1 MIIPYNR
8 QFIDNEDIKI
18 VTKSLKDDF
27 ITTGK
32 YNQKFEKK
40 IVKKLKCKF
49 ASVVNSGTAALHL
62 SFLSIGIKKDD
73 TIIMPS
79 INFIASFNLCQS
91 MGANIYLADVD
102 KMTGQMTPQTLTEC
116 IKKNKLKK
124 IKAVISMYLGGSP
137 NNVISF
143 FKIKKRYNFFL
154 IEDACHALGSRYTIN
169 KKNFFIGSSRHSDI
183 CIFSLHA
190 IKTITTGEG
199 GIVCTNNKIL
209 FEKVKSLKSHG
220 IFRNSK
226 KKHWTYDVVRNGLN
240 YRLSDISCALGI
252 SQLSKIDK
260 FVKRRVELAKNYFN
274 LLKNNNLISVA
285 PFNSL
290 SAYHLFIISI
300 DFSKLKKNKDFLLE
314 YLKKNNILAQFHYIP
329 NYKFSVYKKKK
340 LSLINTEYYFKNSFS
355 IPLYY
360 KLKFNEQK
368 YIIDKIVIFMKKNK
382 K

>member
-18 VTKSLKDDF
+18 VTKSLKDDL

-32 YNQKFEKK
+32 YNHKFEEK

-62 SFLSIGIKKDD
+62 SFLSIGIKKND

-91 MGANIYLADVD
+91 MGANIYFADVD
-102 KMTGQMTPQTLTEC
+102 KMTGQMTPQTLVEC

-124 IKAVISMYLGGSP
+124 IKAVITMYLGGSP
-137 NNVISF
+137 NNVIGF
-143 FKIKKRYNFFL
+143 FKLKKNYNFFL
-154 IEDACHALGSRYTIN
+154 IEDACHALGSKYFVDN
-169 KKNFFIGSSRHSDI
+169 KKFFIGSSRHSDI

-199 GIVCTNNKIL
+199 GIVCTNNKTL

-220 IFRNSK
+220 IFRNLK

-240 YRLSDISCALGI
+240 YRLSDISCALGL

-260 FVKRRVELAKNYFN
+260 FLKRRVELAKNYFN
-274 LLKNNNLISVA
+274 LLKNKNLISFA

-340 LSLINTEYYFKNSFS
+340 ISLINTEYYFENSFS

-368 YIIDKIVIFMKKNK
+368 YIIEKIAIFMKKYK